1 MICSKMCVILGM
13 DKINDY
19 FFLVAIWFLIL
30 IWPTFEF
37 QRHPTHAML
46 MLWPTSENDFL
57 GQNKFLIF
65 NKKNQKKRKSWTEMN
80 LAQMRVN
87 AIWEKNEFLNF
98 LLRHLVN

>member
-13 DKINDY
+13 DKIND

-30 IWPTFEF
+30 IWPTL
-37 QRHPTHAML
+37 RHPTHAML

-57 GQNKFLIF
+57 GQKKFLIF
-65 NKKNQKKRKSWTEMN
+65 NKKKEKNQNKRKSWTEMN